1 MRVYFLLYYTL
12 WYSFRSSRLQ
22 VQQEQPTLFVFEN
35 GTLFASETDCR
46 IDDCQRWQE
55 WHFCFIARL
64 EKDERDEREK
74 YKCGAHFHTRT
85 AHSMLPPEST
95 LCVCM
100 CVCVM
105 LFSTTQFGTDVTPLS
120 SSVCSF
126 NVPRF
131 VANQYRTEVPCP
143 VSCVPSDVFPYG
155 WTLVRKCALYFTILH
170 IDMYLFSVVRVFTF
184 SFDDKVARSTDTFV
198 HRVVQLLLGLFSIFS
213 RFCIRRRSRCWSFSD
228 ITWPE
233 SRQVRHWMIL

>member
-95 LCVCM
+95 LCVC
-100 CVCVM
+100 VCYVVFCDAVRDWRHTAQQQR
-105 LFSTTQFGTDVTPLS
+105 LFFQRAPGSWRI
-120 SSVCSF
+120 
-126 NVPRF
+126 N
-131 VANQYRTEVPCP
+131 TEQRSRVPCP
-143 VSCVPSDVFPYG
+143 VCLVTSFHTAEHLSENVRFISPFCTSTCICFRSSVFLP
-155 WTLVRKCALYFTILH
+155 F
-170 IDMYLFSVVRVFTF
+170 
-184 SFDDKVARSTDTFV
+184 RSM
-198 HRVVQLLLGLFSIFS
+198 
-213 RFCIRRRSRCWSFSD
+213 IR
-228 ITWPE
+228 
-233 SRQVRHWMIL
+233 